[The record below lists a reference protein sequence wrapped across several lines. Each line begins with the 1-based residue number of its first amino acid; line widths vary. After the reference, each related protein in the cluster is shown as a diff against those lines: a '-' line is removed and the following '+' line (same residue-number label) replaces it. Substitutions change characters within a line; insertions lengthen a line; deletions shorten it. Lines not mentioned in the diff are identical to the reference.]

1 MPRQHLTW
9 SSDVAHHVV
18 EGLIGYV
25 RRFHGRASEP
35 MLKSSFTF
43 VPLRLTPVD
52 KDTELFII
60 GVVKHRVPRL
70 THDKDGEKLYSVFL
84 PP

>member
-1 MPRQHLTW
+1 
-9 SSDVAHHVV
+9 
-18 EGLIGYV
+18 
-25 RRFHGRASEP
+25 